1 MTLDEIANKIREPE
15 KLINPEEV
23 NILKFYVSAFI
34 TDKEEELNEQNY
46 QVAIK
51 RRELLIEHK
60 SVAKADLYL
69 ELEPRYLER
78 EKTKLLIKD
87 LRSIRSNLR
96 DRYEVL
102 SNKHRF

>member
-1 MTLDEIANKIREPE
+1 MELNEVLDKIKEPE
-15 KLINPEEV
+15 KLIDPEEV
-23 NILKFYVSAFI
+23 NLLKFYVSAFI
-34 TDKEEELNEQNY
+34 TDREELLNEQNY
-46 QVAIK
+46 MVAVK

-87 LRSIRSNLR
+87 LRSIRSNLK

-102 SNKHRF
+102 INKKRY

>member
-1 MTLDEIANKIREPE
+1 MTLEEITNKIREPE

-23 NILKFYVSAFI
+23 NILKFYVSGFI
-34 TDKEEELNEQNY
+34 TDREELLNEQNY

-102 SNKHRF
+102 INKKRY

>member
-1 MTLDEIANKIREPE
+1 MTIEEIIDAIKEPE
-15 KLINPEEV
+15 KLIDPERV
-23 NILKFYVSAFI
+23 NLLKFYVSAFI
-34 TDKEEELNEQNY
+34 TDREELLNEQNY

-102 SNKHRF
+102 INKKRY

>member
-1 MTLDEIANKIREPE
+1 MTIEEITKRIAEPE
-15 KLINPEEV
+15 KLVSPEEV
-23 NILKFYVSAFI
+23 NLLKFYVSSWI

-96 DRYEVL
+96 DRYDVL
-102 SNKHRF
+102 VNKYKF

>member
-1 MTLDEIANKIREPE
+1 MTLEEIAEKIKSPE

-23 NILKFYVSAFI
+23 NLLKFYVSAFI
-34 TDKEEELNEQNY
+34 TDREELLNEQNY

-96 DRYEVL
+96 DRFEIL
-102 SNKHRF
+102 SNKKRY

>member
-1 MTLDEIANKIREPE
+1 MTIEEITNAIKEPE
-15 KLINPEEV
+15 KLIDPEMV
-23 NILKFYVSAFI
+23 NLLKFYVSAWI
-34 TDKEEELNEQNY
+34 TDREEELNEQNY

-87 LRSIRSNLR
+87 LRSIRSNLK

-102 SNKHRF
+102 INKKRY